1 MKLTLGALAELE
13 ASLDADSL
21 VGVIK
26 RFEGGQVA
34 ARDMVAL
41 IVAGLR
47 GGGWRGQ
54 SSDLLSADIEGGPM
68 AATKAAAELIQ
79 RAFAFDG

>member
-1 MKLTLGALAELE
+1 
-13 ASLDADSL
+13 
-21 VGVIK
+21 
-26 RFEGGQVA
+26 
-34 ARDMVAL
+34 L

-47 GGGWRGQ
+47 GGGGRGQ